1 MRVAG
6 AAAVLLLLSTLA
18 RGKEVLVSRGEL
30 VEIGGAFRIP
40 DIMRRAGAK
49 LVEVGTTNRTHAHDF
64 ERAIGPQT
72 ALLLKVH
79 TSNYRISGFVAE
91 VAVGELAA
99 ISRRHGLPLLVDEG
113 SAGYNVISP
122 EGRLLATRYPGVP
135 PTAGVK
141 TGTSGASASG
151 APITWTP
158 AQILADH
165 KKLAGVET
173 PGVSYVLLLTTD
185 FSPGRKVAGKAGWVT
200 VAVGPF
206 KQYNDVVGYC
216 KKRFPNMLADDR
228 AALCDPKKL
237 APPVL
242 GTKTST

>member
-1 MRVAG
+1 MTNSLALRETPAG
-6 AAAVLLLLSTLA
+6 TGGGAPSKSKPQATTAATDVAAAA
-18 RGKEVLVSRGEL
+18 EL
-30 VEIGGAFRIP
+30 
-40 DIMRRAGAK
+40 
-49 LVEVGTTNRTHAHDF
+49 
-64 ERAIGPQT
+64 Q
-72 ALLLKVH
+72 ALHEKRLKDHPVK
-79 TSNYRISGFVAE
+79 GDW
-91 VAVGELAA
+91 VAV
-99 ISRRHGLPLLVDEG
+99 
-113 SAGYNVISP
+113 
-122 EGRLLATRYPGVP
+122 LATRYPGVP